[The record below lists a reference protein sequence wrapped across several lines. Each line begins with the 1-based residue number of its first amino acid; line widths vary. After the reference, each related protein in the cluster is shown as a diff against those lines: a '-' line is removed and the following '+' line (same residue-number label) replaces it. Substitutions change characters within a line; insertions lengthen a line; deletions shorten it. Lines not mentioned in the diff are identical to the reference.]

1 MFPGADAN
9 WQGWICTGNG
19 IRAQHRVAVHR
30 LPAEIGLWMFLAV
43 KSRLQCL
50 RRAVAGIRQ
59 FFFPGNSLTVSWGR
73 GDSNALAGTL
83 AFMSTGAAP
92 SLGPSLHRHEVSKRK
107 HLLHRA
113 QKVLHRAQGLC
124 HLTEEPSFPKGS
136 TAMLEVFLPFLL
148 PTSQSAKMCWDTN
161 ASVVS
166 AALRIQGKKT
176 G

>member
-1 MFPGADAN
+1 MSEESSSWNKA
-9 WQGWICTGNG
+9 I
-19 IRAQHRVAVHR
+19 
-30 LPAEIGLWMFLAV
+30 
-43 KSRLQCL
+43 
-50 RRAVAGIRQ
+50 

-83 AFMSTGAAP
+83 AFMSTGAAS

-113 QKVLHRAQGLC
+113 QEVLHRAQGLY

-176 G
+176 GQSQSPCIFFYRAGISCSSSAHTGYPNGFF